1 MEDKETFKY
10 SLEKHGE
17 ARDRTFDLNTT
28 CKTTVQ
34 DYCTILPNVLHIF
47 WTAKFRACGQY
58 AQHKMINLLILVY
71 LLNVWKK
78 IIFTKTEKENEAC
91 AFKT

>member
-1 MEDKETFKY
+1 MY
-10 SLEKHGE
+10 HLVSLIG
-17 ARDRTFDLNTT
+17 TT
-28 CKTTVQ
+28 CKTT
-34 DYCTILPNVLHIF
+34 DTILPNVLHIF